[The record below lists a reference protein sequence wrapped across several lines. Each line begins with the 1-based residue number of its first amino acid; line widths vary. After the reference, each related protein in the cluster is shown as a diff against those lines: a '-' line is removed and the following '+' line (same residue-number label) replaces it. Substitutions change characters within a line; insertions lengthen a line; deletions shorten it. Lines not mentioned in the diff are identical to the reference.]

1 MGESVEISKIANALE
16 IKPGQV
22 KKIVKEMQKELEDE
36 NHGIK
41 IIELDNAYQMCTKP
55 EMYESLIKVAK
66 QPKRQVLTDVLM
78 ETLSI
83 IAYKQPITKSEI
95 ERIRGVKSDFA
106 VNKLVEYMLVEE
118 VGRMDT
124 PGRPLLFGTTEEFLR
139 RFGVESSDNLPIIS
153 QEVIEEFKHEAEDE
167 VTLKSND

>member
-1 MGESVEISKIANALE
+1 
-16 IKPGQV
+16 
-22 KKIVKEMQKELEDE
+22 
-36 NHGIK
+36 
-41 IIELDNAYQMCTKP
+41 
-55 EMYESLIKVAK
+55 
-66 QPKRQVLTDVLM
+66 
-78 ETLSI
+78 
-83 IAYKQPITKSEI
+83 
-95 ERIRGVKSDFA
+95 
-106 VNKLVEYMLVEE
+106 MLVEE

>member
-1 MGESVEISKIANALE
+1 MNLLKLQKIAKALE
-16 IKPGQV
+16 LKPGEV
-22 KKIVKEMQKELEDE
+22 KKIVKSMQEKMNDSSR
-36 NHGIK
+36 GTK
-41 IIELDNAYQMCTKP
+41 IIELDGAYQMCTKP
-55 EMYESLIKVAK
+55 EMYEALIRVAK
-66 QPKRQVLTDVLM
+66 QPRKQVLTDVLM

-106 VNKLVEYMLVEE
+106 VNKLVEYELVQE

-139 RFGVESSDNLPIIS
+139 RFGVESADSLPMVNPD
-153 QEVIEEFKHEAEDE
+153 VIEEFKQEAEEE

>member
-1 MGESVEISKIANALE
+1 
-16 IKPGQV
+16 
-22 KKIVKEMQKELEDE
+22 
-36 NHGIK
+36 
-41 IIELDNAYQMCTKP
+41 
-55 EMYESLIKVAK
+55 
-66 QPKRQVLTDVLM
+66 
-78 ETLSI
+78 
-83 IAYKQPITKSEI
+83 
-95 ERIRGVKSDFA
+95 A